1 MKSQAIFDAINQSQ
15 DNSPL
20 RRWMLREKSHV
31 LHWSFADALSALLVL
46 AWRDADDAEELEN
59 DLFYAQQQIASALR
73 AVQEETAEEVE

>member
-1 MKSQAIFDAINQSQ
+1 MKSQAVFDAINQSQ

-46 AWRDADDAEELEN
+46 AWRDADDADSLES
-59 DLFYAQQQIASALR
+59 DLFYAQQQIAAALR
-73 AVQEETAEEVE
+73 AVQKEAAND